1 MIDVFATA
9 TEHLAHLAKG
19 DYSAA
24 ELLEA
29 HLAQV
34 DAHNDRI
41 NALVWQDRDR
51 ARKLAAASQ
60 AKPSRAQPLAGLSMT
75 IKESFNVIGAPTTW
89 GIPAFRKN
97 IATSDAV
104 VVERMQA
111 AGAIVYG
118 KTNVPINLADFQSYN
133 DIYGQTNNP
142 WNTDRSPGGSSGGSG
157 ASLAAGFAAMEI
169 GSDIGGSIRTPAH
182 FNGVFGH
189 KPTWGLIPCRGHALP
204 GAIAEP
210 DIAVVGPMA
219 RSAFD
224 LELMMDVLARPDAL
238 DKGIRYD
245 LKGLP
250 YRDLARLRVAV
261 WANDPVSPVS
271 RETQARV
278 LKVADALAQAGA
290 SVNYEARPDFGAQHS
305 HTVYS
310 ALLWSIMA
318 TGLPDSEYASLQSVA
333 AQIPHGANDPGSQ
346 VPKYSTLTHRDWLRY
361 NNQRDYLRWAW
372 HQFFE
377 KFDILLAPQT
387 PTAAFPHDHSEQMSR
402 VLTVDGDPHPYMEQI
417 FWAGLTGISH
427 LPSTVI
433 PTGPDHEGLPI
444 GVQIIGGAWD
454 DRLTIQVA
462 QELERQ
468 GFRFTPPPGFAS
480 SGN

>member
-9 TEHLAHLAKG
+9 TQHLAHLAKG
-19 DYSAA
+19 DYSSA

-34 DAHNDRI
+34 DAHGGKI
-41 NALVWQDRDR
+41 NSLVWQDRDR
-51 ARKLAAASQ
+51 ARKLAAGST
-60 AKPSRAQPLAGLSMT
+60 AKPSAALPMAGLSMT
-75 IKESFNVIGAPTTW
+75 VKESFNVSGAPTTW
-89 GIPAFRKN
+89 GIPAFRNN
-97 IATSDAV
+97 IASSNAV
-104 VVERMQA
+104 VVERVQA

-142 WNTDRSPGGSSGGSG
+142 WDTSRSPGGSSGGSA

-189 KPTWGLIPCRGHALP
+189 KPTWGLIPARGHALP
-204 GAIAEP
+204 PAIAEP
-210 DIAVVGPMA
+210 DIAVVGPLA

-224 LELMMDVLARPDAL
+224 LELMMDVLAGPDAL
-238 DKGIRYD
+238 DKGVRYE

-250 YRDLARLRVAV
+250 YRDLGRLRVAV
-261 WANDPVSPVS
+261 WANDEVCPVT

-290 SVNYEARPDFGAQHS
+290 LVNYEARPKISAQHS
-305 HTVYS
+305 HDVYS

-318 TGLPDSEYASLQSVA
+318 SGLADSEYADLQMAA
-333 AQIPHGANDPGSQ
+333 AQIPAGSNDPAGQ
-346 VPKYSTLTHRDWLRY
+346 LPKFSTLTHRDWLRY

-372 HQFFE
+372 HEFFQSY
-377 KFDILLAPQT
+377 DILLAPQT
-387 PTAAFPHDHSEQMSR
+387 PTPAFPHDHSEQMARS
-402 VLTVDGDPHPYMEQI
+402 LNVDGVSRPYMEQI
-417 FWAGLTGISH
+417 FWAGLTGISR

-433 PTGPDHEGLPI
+433 PTGPDSEGLPI
-444 GVQIIGGAWD
+444 GVQIIGDTWD
-454 DRLTIQVA
+454 DRLTIHVA

-468 GFRFTPPPGFAS
+468 GFRFTPPAGFV
-480 SGN
+480 